1 MNALK
6 YLIIDHN
13 NHKELLALTDHNST
27 LYPKLRAE
35 IVHHVNME
43 EAVFYPNLLRL
54 EVLEKTVR
62 EAWEEHNLIMQLLQE
77 MDLLEVS
84 SKEFKAKFQV
94 LKKLLLL
101 HIEEEEKKLFPGIEK
116 LASEEFLEDVGE
128 QMQIQKESVEPL
140 EVLYPE
146 KEGIHKL

>member
-6 YLIIDHN
+6 YLILDHN
-13 NHKELLALTDHNST
+13 NHKKLLTLIDQDSA

-35 IVHHVNME
+35 IIHHVNME

-54 EVLEKTVR
+54 QVLEKTVR

-84 SKEFKAKFQV
+84 SKKFKAKFQV

-101 HIEEEEKKLFPGIEK
+101 HIEEEENKLFPTIER
-116 LASEEFLEDVGE
+116 LASEEFLADVGE
-128 QMQIQKESVEPL
+128 QMQVQKESVEPD
-140 EVLYPE
+140 EVLYPDE
-146 KEGIHKL
+146 EGIHKL